1 LPEYDYSQQGA
12 YFLTIC
18 CHEKYRLLGTIAE
31 DAVHLSAAGKIVD
44 ECWRQILIHFPNVE
58 APSFTV
64 MPNHVHGIVVVRR
77 RSAPDARTRVN
88 ESTGVSRRL
97 GAHPSGSI
105 PVIVRSFKSITT
117 RQIRESLR
125 DSNVVVWQRGY
136 YERVIRDEK
145 EFWDT
150 CEYIRMNPANWAT
163 DEENS

>member
-1 LPEYDYSQQGA
+1 
-12 YFLTIC
+12 
-18 CHEKYRLLGTIAE
+18 
-31 DAVHLSAAGKIVD
+31 
-44 ECWRQILIHFPNVE
+44 
-58 APSFTV
+58 
-64 MPNHVHGIVVVRR
+64 M
-77 RSAPDARTRVN
+77 
-88 ESTGVSRRL
+88 
-97 GAHPSGSI
+97 
-105 PVIVRSFKSITT
+105 IVRSFKSITT